1 MQKQREKI
9 LNEIKQTEN
18 ALNQNNEQ
26 SPKVDFKKIKQIAD
40 EFLKMEKSNKIILVQ
55 LIEKI
60 EFDKE
65 KNIKIKLTFE
75 NPVMADKQYS

>member
-1 MQKQREKI
+1 MQKQRDKI
-9 LNEIKQTEN
+9 LKE
-18 ALNQNNEQ
+18 
-26 SPKVDFKKIKQIAD
+26 IKQIAN
-40 EFLKMEKSNKIILVQ
+40 EFLKMEKLNKIMLEQ

-75 NPVMADKQYS
+75 NTVN